1 MTLEFQPWPKIAR
14 LNRDIVITEKLD
26 GTNAAVHIDVDGKLV
41 GVQSR
46 SRFITPE
53 DDNYGFARYVHANK
67 EMFEALGEGVHFGE
81 WWGNG
86 IQRGYGLKEKRFSL
100 FNTHRWTKETTPE
113 GLYVVPVLY
122 QGPFS
127 QQCIEGVLIDLTKGS
142 VASGNGAEAEGIIIY
157 HTAANLYFKVTL
169 KDDEKPKGQI

>member
-1 MTLEFQPWPKIAR
+1 
-14 LNRDIVITEKLD
+14 
-26 GTNAAVHIDVDGKLV
+26 
-41 GVQSR
+41 
-46 SRFITPE
+46 
-53 DDNYGFARYVHANK
+53 
-67 EMFEALGEGVHFGE
+67 MFEALGEGVHFGE

-122 QGPFS
+122 QGPFNEDA
-127 QQCIEGVLIDLTKGS
+127 IKGWIT
-142 VASGNGAEAEGIIIY
+142 ALNINGSIAALNGFEAEGIIIY